1 MRTCSTWCLGQ
12 THPPPAPEG
21 IHLQSLR
28 LRPGKPADEDS
39 APSWG
44 PPLPRA
50 PPLRCR
56 CEPRCW
62 QPFMSSVAEPSSVPQ
77 GPGALVPSRTGRSNP
92 SPLGW
97 GGQSQPGTAILCP
110 DTLRSHLGG
119 FKRIQCWVALSGYS
133 EFWGAASVCWGLP
146 AAGTEAATRRPRC
159 LRVVQRPSTLP
170 TKGWE
175 RRPEGKMPSPR
186 GEVTLNQK
194 LVCFCKSGIGDT
206 QERAKLSYKTVKKV
220 KFLHIWV

>member
-1 MRTCSTWCLGQ
+1 MLTAIHVLSGRAQLC
-12 THPPPAPEG
+12 PPGA
-21 IHLQSLR
+21 
-28 LRPGKPADEDS
+28 
-39 APSWG
+39 WG
-44 PPLPRA
+44 PR
-50 PPLRCR
+50 
-56 CEPRCW
+56 
-62 QPFMSSVAEPSSVPQ
+62 PFKDREVKSM
-77 GPGALVPSRTGRSNP
+77 
-92 SPLGW
+92 PLGW

-119 FKRIQCWVALSGYS
+119 FKRIQCWDALSGYS

-206 QERAKLSYKTVKKV
+206 QEQAKLSYKTVKKV
-220 KFLHIWV
+220 TFLHI